1 MAHKLEIQNGK
12 ASMAYAYEGGVPWHG
27 LGTPVDNN
35 LSAHE
40 MMKVAGLDWRVNEV
54 ETFAIVGD
62 QHIPTGMK
70 ALLRETDNKVLTQV
84 GKNWH
89 PVQNEDAFE
98 FFKEFVDEG
107 HMTMETAGSL
117 NEGRNVWAM
126 AKLKDGF
133 FDVFKGDTTEGYL
146 LFSNPHDYGKTIDIR
161 MTATR
166 TVCWNTL
173 SMALNGGSTNFVK
186 VNHRKAFDAE
196 LVKETMGIASL
207 KMDRYKEMAE
217 YLGSKRTTK
226 DTLQEYF
233 GELLGKSEKKEGR
246 LTRNGEMAMELIETQ
261 PGHEFAEG
269 SWWQAFNTIT
279 YMTNHVLGRSN
290 DTRMQSVWFG
300 QSKKLNEDALELA
313 LDMAEKA

>member
-1 MAHKLEIQNGK
+1 MAHNLEVVNGK
-12 ASMAYAYEGGVPWHG
+12 ASMAWAGEMPWHG
-27 LGTPVDNN
+27 LGTKVSND

-40 MMKVAGLDWRVNEV
+40 MMVAAGVDWRVNEV
-54 ETFAIVGD
+54 ETFAIVNG

-89 PVQNEDAFE
+89 PVQNEEAFE
-98 FFKEFVDEG
+98 FFKDFVDEG
-107 HMTMETAGSL
+107 HMEMNTAGSL
-117 NEGRNVWAM
+117 NGGKVVWAL
-126 AKLKDGF
+126 AKIKGNF
-133 FDVFKGDTTEGYL
+133 FEVFNGDRTEGFL
-146 LFSNPHDYGKTIDIR
+146 LFSNPHEYGKTIDIR

-166 TVCWNTL
+166 VVCANTMA
-173 SMALNGGSTNFVK
+173 MALNGGSKNFVK

-196 LVKETMGIASL
+196 MVKEAMGIAST
-207 KMDRYKEMAE
+207 KMDRFKQMAE

-246 LTRNGEMAMELIETQ
+246 LTRNGEIAMELIETQ

-290 DTRMQSVWFG
+290 DTRMQSVWYG
-300 QSKKLNEDALELA
+300 ANQNLNADALELA
-313 LDMAEKA
+313 LQMAEVA